1 MARNTEFVFAAEKGR
16 KHFIN
21 RKPIL
26 FTKNIVGPAGEGQA
40 PDEQSTAENIAE
52 ADKALNRGRFALRVI
67 FPMTAPTLLIT
78 HRNMEFS
85 ERLADAP

>member
-1 MARNTEFVFAAEKGR
+1 LFLQLKKVE

-21 RKPIL
+21 PQTDPFYQEIVGRLEKAKRLMMNP
-26 FTKNIVGPAGEGQA
+26 TPENIV
-40 PDEQSTAENIAE
+40 E

-67 FPMTAPTLLIT
+67 FPNDRLLTLLIT
-78 HRNMEFS
+78 HLEHGIS